1 MLIFAVKRNLFFLV
15 GAKLF
20 QLLISFAKADG
31 SGREA
36 G

>member
-1 MLIFAVKRNLFFLV
+1 LFFLV

-36 G
+36 GWLQMWVW